1 MKQLNSINTEQ
12 NTSFF
17 FQRRNLLQLTENVKT
32 NSLKSCVIRKKLV
45 YLHSTAQHSTA
56 QHSTAQHS
64 TAQHSTAQHSTA

>member
-17 FQRRNLLQLTENVKT
+17 FQRQNLLQLTENVKT

-64 TAQHSTAQHSTA
+64 TA